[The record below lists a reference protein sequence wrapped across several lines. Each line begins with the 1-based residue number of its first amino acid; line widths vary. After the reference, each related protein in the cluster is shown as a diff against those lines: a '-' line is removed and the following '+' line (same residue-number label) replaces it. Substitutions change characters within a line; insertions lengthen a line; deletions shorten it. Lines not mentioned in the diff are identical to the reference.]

1 VCFISQTIAELQSMS
16 TSPHQMTIEISAPDV
31 EVLLALD
38 AYWRAA
44 NYLAVGM
51 IYLQDNPLLKEQLRP
66 EHIKNRLLGHW
77 GSSPGQA
84 FIWTH
89 ANRLINQYNLDMI
102 YMSGP
107 GHGAPGV
114 RGPVY
119 LDGSY
124 TERYPDKSIDAEGL
138 RKFFKMFSFP
148 GHVGSHCTA
157 EMPGSIHE
165 GGELG
170 YVLSHACGSV
180 LDNPGLITI
189 ACVGDGEAETGP
201 LATSWH
207 INKFLNPI
215 RDGAVL
221 PVLHLNGYKIANP
234 SILSRIDHEELESLF
249 KGYGWT
255 PIFVEGSDPMTMHR
269 SMAIAMEQAVL
280 EIQQHQQQARSS
292 GKAFRPHWPMIV
304 LRSPKG
310 WTGPSEVD
318 GKKVENFW
326 RSHQVPVAD
335 VKTNES
341 HLRLLED
348 WMKSYRPWELFDEN
362 GAVMEHI
369 RQLSPRGDRRMG
381 SNPHTNG
388 GMLREE
394 LLFSAI
400 EQHAVEVQNPGI
412 TEAENTYPLGELI
425 RDLIRDNPGGY
436 RLFGPDE
443 THSNRLQAVYQATK
457 KVWMANDLPEDLE
470 GGELSKDGS
479 VIEMLSEHTLVG
491 MMEGYL
497 LTGRNG
503 FFHTYEAFAHVIS
516 SMYNQHCKWLEHCE
530 QIPWRAPIGPWNC
543 LISSTVWRQD
553 HNGFTHQDPGFM
565 DLAGNKKGSITRVYL
580 PADANSLLAV
590 AEHALTE
597 TNVSNIIVSDKQKH
611 LQYLTLEQARRHVAK
626 GLGIWDWA
634 CNDDCGTDL
643 DEPDVVLASA
653 GDIPTKEC
661 LAAIQILR
669 DQIPQVKVRYINVVK
684 LFALAPATEHPHG
697 LSERDFNSLFP
708 PSKPVIFNFHGYPW
722 LIHRLVYRWDRQSRF
737 HVRGYKENG
746 NINTPLELAIIN
758 QIDRFNLVIDVID
771 RVECLG
777 SRAAHVKEKMKD
789 EIQKHRVYAHT
800 HGIDS
805 PEINNWRWTT
815 LS

>member
-1 VCFISQTIAELQSMS
+1 MSNSLHQTTLNASV
-16 TSPHQMTIEISAPDV
+16 PDD
-31 EVLLALD
+31 EVLEALD

-51 IYLQDNPLLKEQLRP
+51 IYLQDNPLLKEPLRP

-89 ANRLINQYNLDMI
+89 ANRLINQYDLDMI

-180 LDNPGLITI
+180 LDNPELITI

-234 SILSRIDHEELESLF
+234 SILSRIDHEELENLLR
-249 KGYGWT
+249 GYGWT

-269 SMAIAMEQAVL
+269 SMAVAMEQAVL
-280 EIQQHQQQARSS
+280 EIRQHQGQARSS
-292 GKAFRPHWPMIV
+292 GQAFRPRWPMIV

-310 WTGPSEVD
+310 WTGPGDVD

-335 VKTNES
+335 VKTNEC

-362 GAVMEHI
+362 GAVKEYI
-369 RQLSPRGDRRMG
+369 RRQSPRGDRRMG

-388 GMLREE
+388 GVLRRD
-394 LLFSAI
+394 LLCPAI
-400 EQHAVEVQNPGI
+400 EQYAVAVENPGA
-412 TEAENTYPLGELI
+412 TEAENTYPLGEVI
-425 RDLIRDNPGGY
+425 RDLIRENPRRY

-443 THSNRLQAVYQATK
+443 THSNRLQAVYEVTK
-457 KVWMANDLPEDLE
+457 KVWMANFLPEDLD
-470 GGELSKDGS
+470 GGELCRDGS

-497 LTGRNG
+497 LSGRDG

-530 QIPWRAPIGPWNC
+530 EIPWRAPIGPWNC

-597 TNVSNIIVSDKQKH
+597 TNVTNIIVSDKQKH
-611 LQYLTLEQARRHVAK
+611 LQYLTLEDARRHVAK

-643 DEPDVVLASA
+643 DEPDVILASA

-661 LAAIQILR
+661 LAAIGILR
-669 DQIPQVKVRYINVVK
+669 DHIPQVKVRYINVVK

-708 PSKPVIFNFHGYPW
+708 SNKPVIFNFHGYPW
-722 LIHRLVYRWDRQSRF
+722 LIHRLVYRWDQQSRF

-771 RVECLG
+771 RVESLG

-800 HGIDS
+800 HGMDS
-805 PEINNWRWTT
+805 PEINNWRWTPRH
-815 LS
+815 